1 MRFNYNLNV
10 DFSQWR
16 SVKMERENNLREFKM
31 TEEDIPKFGELQHKL
46 IR

>member
-31 TEEDIPKFGELQHKL
+31 TEEDIPKFGELQHKS